1 MLIKETYIRNNI
13 LESLEFI
20 NLDKSLLE
28 IPITESNDEYI
39 INLERLSEFQ
49 YNYSDFNSMIHNI
62 CEANCIPEDKVR
74 FSIYDSTILESGGG
88 DLLIDIPKDKIT
100 VLNRFNESNDYFI
113 KNALSDLD
121 EIINEEFFQGQPIQ
135 HGKMWDAPDEL
146 VELFKQM
153 YNGLEIDIKAL
164 FNAKSEEEFNMAK
177 NALRDQMIRNKLG
190 DVARRHLSK
199 NGVHASPAISFDA
212 MSINDQQSWIDD
224 LELEKYPKSKIAQLI
239 QKLRGLYQGILHKW
253 GRGVDYRVDPRI
265 PLNAR
270 QRMIGIIKTA
280 AGRIA
285 ASILRVIDKLLRFLQ
300 NKTDKK

>member
-20 NLDKSLLE
+20 NLDKNLLE
-28 IPITESNDEYI
+28 IPIAESNDEYI

-49 YNYSDFNSMIHNI
+49 YNYSDFNSMIRSI
-62 CEANCIPEDKVR
+62 CEANYIPEDKVK
-74 FSIYDSTILESGGG
+74 FSIYDSTILESG
-88 DLLIDIPKDKIT
+88 DRLLIDIPKDKII

-121 EIINEEFFQGQPIQ
+121 EIINEEFFQGQGIQ

-177 NALRDQMIRNKLG
+177 NAMRHQLISNKLG
-190 DVARRHLSK
+190 DVSRRHLSK
-199 NGVHASPAISFDA
+199 NGVHASPVISFDA
-212 MSINDQQSWIDD
+212 MNINDQQSWIDD

-253 GRGVDYRVDPRI
+253 GRGVDYRVDHRI
-265 PLNAR
+265 PLNVR

-300 NKTDKK
+300 NKTDKD